1 MGTNR
6 RKHGGK
12 KKSGKAAAPK
22 PVAADEP
29 LEWVG
34 CDACGKWR
42 KIPLSIAEALGDDDE
57 WLCKMNPD
65 EAMAKLGCVAPEP
78 EDTHDDETKPAP
90 MEVEETPACDAPV
103 AMGWV
108 GCDACDKWRK
118 VPQSI
123 VDALGDDDQWFCKEN
138 PDGSMASCD
147 APEEAY
153 DDDAGVGVQEP
164 EAMDAEPT
172 RVAAPAATPAP
183 AKTPAAVTFAP
194 DTAPPV
200 PTRSLEAVEGD
211 AAQKY
216 PHGASQTPA
225 PTLGV
230 GAPKPE
236 TPVPVDEK
244 LQGAAFNSTGWRRPP
259 LSRCTPEDFMLDF
272 AVSFLFNSRRTC
284 MGNVTDAVFC

>member
-22 PVAADEP
+22 PVPADEP

-34 CDACGKWR
+34 CDECGKWR

-57 WLCKMNPD
+57 WFCKMNPD

-153 DDDAGVGVQEP
+153 DDDAGLGVQEP

-211 AAQKY
+211 DAQKY

-284 MGNVTDAVFC
+284 MGNVSDAVFC